1 MRVTN
6 MVPDMQYAIQ
16 QSQQALSVALQQV
29 STGLRVNQPSDDPAA
44 AANMVISLAGS
55 ANVDQYTSNVS
66 AVTAQM
72 DTADSGLSA
81 ITTSLNTAITLGT
94 SGASGTVSV
103 ANKQAI
109 AAQLQGILTS
119 VVSQANSAYQGVY
132 VFAGSA
138 NNTPPFVA
146 ASSTYT
152 SANGSAANPL
162 SATTPLTAGSVT
174 TVSDASTGQT
184 LTFKAAAGDTI
195 ANLETAI
202 STAATAGTLS
212 ATTSASIT
220 ATGHLS
226 IGSNSVTDGIVVS
239 SNDAVLGSMTANAGT
254 SVPNSYAYLGNST
267 VNNVQVGDSTS
278 VQTNVPG
285 NTLFIAGANVLGSL
299 SSLITA
305 LQTGT
310 SAQISAATSAVSSA
324 LNYVSQQRV
333 PLDNTISQLSSQ
345 DSYLSQETLTL
356 TTRQTALVGT
366 DLATAATSLSQAELD
381 NTAVLAAA
389 SKVLPETL
397 LNYLAPG

>member
-6 MVPDMQYAIQ
+6 MVPDMQYAMQ
-16 QSQQALSVALQQV
+16 QSQQALSTALQQV
-29 STGLRVNQPSDDPAA
+29 STGLRVSQPSDDPAA
-44 AANMVISLAGS
+44 SANMVISLASS
-55 ANVDQYTSNVS
+55 ANVDQYTSNVG

-72 DTADSGLSA
+72 DTADSAFSA
-81 ITTSLNTAITLGT
+81 IATSLNTAITLGT
-94 SGASGTVSV
+94 SGATGTVST

-109 AAQLQGILTS
+109 AAQVQGILTA

-138 NNTPPFVA
+138 NNIPPFVA

-152 SANGSAANPL
+152 SANGSATNPL
-162 SATTPLTAGSVT
+162 GATTPLTAGSVT

-184 LTFKAAAGDTI
+184 LTFTAAAGDTI
-195 ANLETAI
+195 ASLETAI

-212 ATTSASIT
+212 AATSASVT
-220 ATGHLS
+220 AKGQLS
-226 IGSNSVTDGIVVS
+226 IGSNSGTTGIVVN
-239 SNDAVLGSMTANAGT
+239 SNDPILGSMTADAGT
-254 SVPNSYAYLGNST
+254 LVSNSYAYLGNST
-267 VNNVQVGDSTS
+267 VNSVQVGDSTS

-285 NTLFIAGANVLGSL
+285 STLFIAGANVLGSL
-299 SSLITA
+299 GSLITA

-310 SAQISAATSAVSSA
+310 GAQISAATSAVSTA

-333 PLDNTISQLSSQ
+333 PLDNTIGQLSSQ

-356 TTRQTALVGT
+356 TTRQTALVGAN
-366 DLATAATSLSQAELD
+366 LATAATSLSQAELD

>member
-1 MRVTN
+1 
-6 MVPDMQYAIQ
+6 
-16 QSQQALSVALQQV
+16 
-29 STGLRVNQPSDDPAA
+29 
-44 AANMVISLAGS
+44 
-55 ANVDQYTSNVS
+55 
-66 AVTAQM
+66 M
-72 DTADSGLSA
+72 DTADSAFSA
-81 ITTSLNTAITLGT
+81 IATSLNTAVTLGT
-94 SGASGTVSV
+94 SGATGTVST

-109 AAQLQGILTS
+109 AAQVQGILTA

-138 NNTPPFVA
+138 NNIPPFVA

-152 SANGSAANPL
+152 SANGSATNLLA
-162 SATTPLTAGSVT
+162 ATTPLTAGSVT

-184 LTFKAAAGDTI
+184 LTFTAAAGDTI

-212 ATTSASIT
+212 AATNASIT
-220 ATGHLS
+220 ATGQLS
-226 IGSNSVTDGIVVS
+226 IGSNSRTTGIVVN
-239 SNDAVLGSMTANAGT
+239 SNDPILGSMTADAGT
-254 SVPNSYAYLGNST
+254 LVPNSYAYLGNST
-267 VNNVQVGDSTS
+267 VNTVQVGDSAN

-285 NTLFIAGANVLGSL
+285 NTLFLTGANVLASL
-299 SSLITA
+299 GSLITA

-310 SAQISAATSAVSSA
+310 GAQISAATTAVSTA

-333 PLDNTISQLSSQ
+333 PLDNTIGQLSSQ

-356 TTRQTALVGT
+356 TTRQTALVGAN
-366 DLATAATSLSQAELD
+366 LATAATSLSQAELD

>member
-6 MVPDMQYAIQ
+6 MVPDMQYAMQ
-16 QSQQALSVALQQV
+16 QNQQALSIALQQV

-44 AANMVISLAGS
+44 AANMVISLASS

-66 AVTAQM
+66 AVTSQM
-72 DTADSGLSA
+72 DTADSALSA

-138 NNTPPFVA
+138 NNIPPFVA

-152 SANGSAANPL
+152 SAKGSAANPL

-184 LTFKAAAGDTI
+184 LTFTAAAGDTI

-212 ATTSASIT
+212 VATNASIT
-220 ATGHLS
+220 ATGQLS
-226 IGSNSVTDGIVVS
+226 IGSNSGTDGIVVS
-239 SNDAVLGSMTANAGT
+239 SNDGVLGSMTANAGT

-267 VNNVQVGDSTS
+267 VNSVKVGDSTS

-305 LQTGT
+305 LQAGT

>member
-1 MRVTN
+1 
-6 MVPDMQYAIQ
+6 
-16 QSQQALSVALQQV
+16 
-29 STGLRVNQPSDDPAA
+29 
-44 AANMVISLAGS
+44 
-55 ANVDQYTSNVS
+55 
-66 AVTAQM
+66 
-72 DTADSGLSA
+72 
-81 ITTSLNTAITLGT
+81 
-94 SGASGTVSV
+94 
-103 ANKQAI
+103 
-109 AAQLQGILTS
+109 
-119 VVSQANSAYQGVY
+119 
-132 VFAGSA
+132 
-138 NNTPPFVA
+138 
-146 ASSTYT
+146 
-152 SANGSAANPL
+152 
-162 SATTPLTAGSVT
+162 
-174 TVSDASTGQT
+174 
-184 LTFKAAAGDTI
+184 
-195 ANLETAI
+195 
-202 STAATAGTLS
+202 
-212 ATTSASIT
+212 
-220 ATGHLS
+220 
-226 IGSNSVTDGIVVS
+226 
-239 SNDAVLGSMTANAGT
+239 MTANAGT

>member
-6 MVPDMQYAIQ
+6 MVPDMQYAVQ
-16 QSQQALSVALQQV
+16 QSQQALSTALQQV
-29 STGLRVNQPSDDPAA
+29 STGLRVSQPSDDPAA
-44 AANMVISLAGS
+44 AANMVISLASS
-55 ANVDQYTSNVS
+55 ANVDQYTSNVG

-72 DTADSGLSA
+72 DTADSAFSA
-81 ITTSLNTAITLGT
+81 IATSLNTAVTLGT
-94 SGASGTVSV
+94 SGATGTVST

-109 AAQLQGILTS
+109 AAQVQGILTA

-138 NNTPPFVA
+138 NNIPPFVA

-152 SANGSAANPL
+152 SANGSATNLLA
-162 SATTPLTAGSVT
+162 ATTPLTAGSVT

-184 LTFKAAAGDTI
+184 LTFTAAAGDTI

-212 ATTSASIT
+212 AATNASIT
-220 ATGHLS
+220 ATGQLS
-226 IGSNSVTDGIVVS
+226 IGSNSRTTGIVVN
-239 SNDAVLGSMTANAGT
+239 SNDPILGSMTADAGT
-254 SVPNSYAYLGNST
+254 LVPNSYAYLGNST
-267 VNNVQVGDSTS
+267 VNTVQVGDSAN

-285 NTLFIAGANVLGSL
+285 NTLFLTGANVLASL
-299 SSLITA
+299 GSLITA

-310 SAQISAATSAVSSA
+310 GAQISAATTAVSTA

-333 PLDNTISQLSSQ
+333 PLDNTIGQLSSQ

-356 TTRQTALVGT
+356 TTRQTALVGAN
-366 DLATAATSLSQAELD
+366 LATAATSLSQAELD